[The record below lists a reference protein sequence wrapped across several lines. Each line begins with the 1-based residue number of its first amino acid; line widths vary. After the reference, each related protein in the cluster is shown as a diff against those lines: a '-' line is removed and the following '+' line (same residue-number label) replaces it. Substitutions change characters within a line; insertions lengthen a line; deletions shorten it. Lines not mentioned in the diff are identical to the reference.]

1 VQRAKRTGRPSDPA
15 LTVDAIGFSAAL
27 EDLARTYQ
35 LQDPRQTCT
44 YGITL
49 TECYALEAVVEN
61 GTLTVNE
68 VAAELALDKS
78 TASRAVASLVRKGL
92 IARRGHPRDR
102 RSIEVSPTAPGSRL
116 YRRIRDAGRKR
127 HRDLLQGFPPEARRA
142 AIDLLS
148 RLAVAERSRTRSGS
162 RASTPA

>member
-1 VQRAKRTGRPSDPA
+1 VQRAKSPASPSDPLA
-15 LTVDAIGFSAAL
+15 ADAAGFSAAL
-27 EDLARTYQ
+27 EALARIYQ

-78 TASRAVASLVRKGL
+78 TASRAVASLVQKGL

-102 RSIEVSPTAPGSRL
+102 RSIEVSATAPGSRL
-116 YRRIRDAGRKR
+116 YRQIRDAGRRR
-127 HRDLLQGFPPEARRA
+127 HRDLLKGFPPDVRRA

-148 RLAVAERSRTRSGS
+148 GLAAAERTRVRPGSRTPTS
-162 RASTPA
+162 A

>member
-1 VQRAKRTGRPSDPA
+1 MQRAKSTN
-15 LTVDAIGFSAAL
+15 LTADAAGFSAAL
-27 EDLARTYQ
+27 EALARIYQ

-78 TASRAVASLVRKGL
+78 TASRAVASLAQKRL
-92 IARRGHPRDR
+92 IARRDHPRDR
-102 RSIEVSPTAPGSRL
+102 RSVEVSATAHGSRL
-116 YRRIRDAGRKR
+116 YRQIRDAGRRR
-127 HRDLLQGFPPEARRA
+127 HRDLLKGFPPDVRRA

-148 RLAVAERSRTRSGS
+148 GLAAAERTRVRPGSRTSS
-162 RASTPA
+162 PA

>member
-1 VQRAKRTGRPSDPA
+1 MQRAKSTARLTNA
-15 LTVDAIGFSAAL
+15 LTADAAGFSAAL
-27 EDLARTYQ
+27 EALARIYQ

-78 TASRAVASLVRKGL
+78 TASRAVASLVRKRL

-102 RSIEVSPTAPGSRL
+102 RSVEVSATAPGSRL
-116 YRRIRDAGRKR
+116 YRRIRDAGRQR
-127 HRDLLQGFPPEARRA
+127 HRDLLKGFPPEIRRA
-142 AIDLLS
+142 AIELLS
-148 RLAVAERSRTRSGS
+148 ELAAAERSRVRPGS
-162 RASTPA
+162 